1 MNNINFE
8 KLHKK
13 RKRFLD
19 ENKNMDHVLKKGQKS
34 VLISAPHGVM
44 QYRLGKR
51 KFKEI
56 GSLSTALYLQ
66 ERTNS
71 FLIAKT
77 KCNFDDANYDEN
89 CAYRKTMQK
98 IIAQNNIKY
107 LIDIHGLAEKRKC
120 DVNLGIHLGEN
131 IQSNPKAFDLLN
143 SELVKNGFVVLIDQ
157 PFMAGSRT
165 ISGSMKDK
173 YPRLWTI
180 QIEINCGITNKPE
193 NFEKYKRLLTI
204 LENWVNKLD

>member
-1 MNNINFE
+1 MQNKRRLFLSKNQNNDHAVIN
-8 KLHKK
+8 
-13 RKRFLD
+13 
-19 ENKNMDHVLKKGQKS
+19 GQKS

-44 QYRLGKR
+44 QYRLGKQ

-66 ERTNS
+66 ERTKS

-107 LIDIHGLAEKRKC
+107 LIDLHGLAEKRKC

-131 IQSNPKAFDLLN
+131 IQPNPKAFDLLN
-143 SELVKNGFVVLIDQ
+143 SELIKNGFVVLIDQ

-165 ISGSMKDK
+165 ISGAMKDK

-193 NFEKYKRLLTI
+193 NFEKYKKLLTI